1 MAVLEKQGGSEMKI
15 LVTGSSGLVG
25 TALVEELKHAG
36 NTVVRLVRP
45 GSAGTLRATEGF
57 DVEWNPETGAL
68 GGAAVGA
75 DAVVNLAG
83 ASIADRRWTEER
95 KNVLRS
101 SRVGTT
107 DALVAALA
115 RMAIRPK
122 VLVSASAI
130 GYYGDRGDEQLT
142 EESASGRDFL
152 SGIARDWEASAT
164 KAEAIRIRVVNA
176 RFGVILAKHGGALPK
191 MVRPFKF
198 GVGGKLG
205 SGEQWM
211 SWVMLTDVVRIL
223 RLALEEGS
231 VRGPMNVVSPQPVRN
246 EEFTKEVARVLHR
259 PAIFAAPEFA
269 LKLALGEMAGPL
281 LLASQRVLPAQLVKL
296 GYRFVHPELG
306 SALASTL

>member
-1 MAVLEKQGGSEMKI
+1 MKI

-25 TALVEELKHAG
+25 TALVEELKRAG

-45 GSAGTLRATEGF
+45 GSAGTSRATEGF
-57 DVEWNPETGAL
+57 DVKWNPETGAL

-83 ASIADRRWTEER
+83 ASIADGRWTEER
-95 KNVLRS
+95 KKLLRS

-115 RMAIRPK
+115 RMAIRPR

-142 EESASGRDFL
+142 EESAAGGDFL
-152 SGIARDWEASAT
+152 SGTAKDWEAAAI
-164 KAEAIRIRVVNA
+164 KAEAMGIRVVRA
-176 RFGVILAKHGGALPK
+176 RFGVILAKNGGAFPQ

-205 SGEQWM
+205 SGAQWM
-211 SWVMLTDVVRIL
+211 SWVTLVDVVRIL
-223 RLALEEGS
+223 RLALEEGA
-231 VRGPMNVVSPQPVRN
+231 VRGPINVVSPQPVRN
-246 EEFTKEVARVLHR
+246 EEFTKEIARVLHR

-281 LLASQRVLPAQLVKL
+281 LLASQRVIPAQLEKL
-296 GYRFVHPELG
+296 GYKFVHPELG
-306 SALASTL
+306 SALAATL

>member
-1 MAVLEKQGGSEMKI
+1 MKI

-25 TALVEELKHAG
+25 SALVEELKRVG

-45 GSAGTLRATEGF
+45 GTAGTLRATEGF

-83 ASIADRRWTEER
+83 ASIAKGRWSDER
-95 KNVLRS
+95 KVILRA
-101 SRVGTT
+101 SRVDTT
-107 DALVAALA
+107 NALVNALA
-115 RMAIRPK
+115 RMAIRPR

-130 GYYGDRGDEQLT
+130 GYYGNRGEEQLT
-142 EESASGRDFL
+142 EESGPGNDFL
-152 SGIARDWEASAT
+152 SEVARDWEASAM
-164 KAEAIRIRVVNA
+164 KAEAIGVRVVRA
-176 RFGVILAKHGGALPK
+176 RFGVILAKNGGALLQ

-211 SWVMLTDVVRIL
+211 SWITLADVVRIL

-231 VRGPMNVVSPQPVRN
+231 VRGAVNVVSPQPVRN
-246 EEFTKEVARVLHR
+246 EEFTKEIARVLHR
-259 PAIFAAPEFA
+259 PAIFATPEFA
-269 LKLALGEMAGPL
+269 LKLALGEMAGAL
-281 LLASQRVLPAQLVKL
+281 LLASQRVLPAQLENL
-296 GYRFVHPELG
+296 GYKFVHPELG
-306 SALASTL
+306 SALAATI

>member
-1 MAVLEKQGGSEMKI
+1 MKI

-25 TALVEELKHAG
+25 KALVEELKRAG

-45 GSAGTLRATEGF
+45 GSAGTMRATEGF

-83 ASIADRRWTEER
+83 ASIADGRWTEAR
-95 KNVLRS
+95 KKLLRG
-101 SRVGTT
+101 SRVDTT
-107 DALVAALA
+107 DALVNALA
-115 RMAIRPK
+115 RMAIRPR
-122 VLVSASAI
+122 VLVSASAT
-130 GYYGDRGDEQLT
+130 GYYGNRGDEQLT
-142 EESASGRDFL
+142 EESSSGDDFL
-152 SGIARDWEASAT
+152 SGIAREWEASAM
-164 KAEAIRIRVVNA
+164 KAEAKGIRVVRA
-176 RFGVILAKHGGALPK
+176 RFGVILAKEGGALPQ

-211 SWVMLTDVVRIL
+211 SWVTLADVVRIL
-223 RLALEEGS
+223 RLVLEDGA
-231 VRGPMNVVSPQPVRN
+231 VRGPINVVSPQPVRN
-246 EEFTKEVARVLHR
+246 EELTREIARVLHR

-281 LLASQRVLPAQLVKL
+281 LLASQRVLPAKLEKL
-296 GYRFVHPELG
+296 GYKFVHPELG
-306 SALASTL
+306 SALEATLP